1 MHEATLSIVG
11 DRNVQED
18 GENEEIGND
27 IPKRRLVIELLIETT
42 MRLRNVKIVIFFSAV
57 LSVIALGASVLIQ
70 FWAILSKMS
79 FLFSRRWTVELVREI
94 GDEVALAKIHDASS
108 NIGLCIAD
116 NKAYFDRIGFIHA
129 QGIDGVCEEPLKA
142 NGKLL

>member
-42 MRLRNVKIVIFFSAV
+42 MRLRNVKIVNFFTAV
-57 LSVIALGASVLIQ
+57 LSVITL
-70 FWAILSKMS
+70 
-79 FLFSRRWTVELVREI
+79 T
-94 GDEVALAKIHDASS
+94 
-108 NIGLCIAD
+108 
-116 NKAYFDRIGFIHA
+116 
-129 QGIDGVCEEPLKA
+129 
-142 NGKLL
+142 